1 MKPIIAVVAT
11 VVVVILAITARNWSL
26 VRERAPVDLF
36 VTTVDLSLPLLL
48 LIGMVVVAVLY
59 FATVGS
65 IRMQAAIESRDLHR
79 ELESARR
86 TADTA
91 ELSRIADMR
100 AYLDRELPEIELK
113 LDQLIERFDG
123 RVPTTVVRQGM

>member
-1 MKPIIAVVAT
+1 MKLIIAVVAAI
-11 VVVVILAITARNWSL
+11 VVLILAIATRNWSL
-26 VRERAPVDLF
+26 VREPAPVDLF
-36 VTTVDLSLPLLL
+36 VTTANLSLPLLL
-48 LIGMVVVAVLY
+48 LIGLVVVAVLY

-113 LDQLIERFDG
+113 LDQLLERFDA
-123 RVPTTVVRQGM
+123 RVPTTLVR